1 MISVDEA
8 LAHVLALAAPLPS
21 ETVPLADAAGRVLA
35 EPAIAQLTQ
44 PPFDAAAMDGY
55 WLAESDATPGATLTV
70 AGEAAAGHG
79 FGAEIPPGH
88 TLRIFTGAPCPAR
101 PGRVIPQED
110 VTREGDTITLT
121 KLPKTT
127 HIRPRGQDFAQGSPH
142 FPRRRLNARDIGL
155 LAAMNVAKV
164 VVHRRPVVAII
175 ATGDELVDPGD
186 APGPDQ
192 IICSNNYLLAAEVAR
207 HGAEARIL
215 PIARDTEPSLRAVL
229 AQAEGADLVLTS
241 GGASVGDHDIVGK
254 VAATMGLERS
264 FWKVAM
270 KPGKPLMAGRLG
282 GAALLGLPG
291 NPVAAAVC
299 ADLFLRPMLLKFQ
312 GLAAP
317 LTLAKAILGCDLPPE
332 GPRQHYQRARLTS
345 GENLP
350 VITPF
355 SSQDSAL
362 LSILAESEA
371 LLIRPP
377 HDSARRAGE
386 TVAYL
391 PL

>member
-1 MISVDEA
+1 MISVEEA
-8 LAHVLALAAPLPS
+8 LAHVLALVAPLPC
-21 ETVPLADAAGRVLA
+21 ETEPLPQAAGRVLA
-35 EPAIAQLTQ
+35 EPAVAQLTQ
-44 PPFDAAAMDGY
+44 PPFDASAMDGY
-55 WLAESDATPGATLTV
+55 WLAESDARPGATLIV

-79 FGAEIPPGH
+79 FSDEIPPGH

-110 VTREGDTITLT
+110 VTRAGDTITLS

-127 HIRPRGQDFAQGSPH
+127 HIRPRGQDFAEGAAH

-155 LAAMNVAKV
+155 LAAMNVAQV
-164 VVHRRPVVAII
+164 AVHRRPVVAII
-175 ATGDELVDPGD
+175 ATGDELVEPGET
-186 APGPDQ
+186 PGADQ

-207 HGAEARIL
+207 HGAEARML
-215 PIARDTEPSLRAVL
+215 PIARDNEASLRAVL
-229 AQAEGADLVLTS
+229 DQAEGADLVLTS

-282 GAALLGLPG
+282 KAALLGLPG

-299 ADLFLRPMLLKFQ
+299 ADVFLRPMLMKFQ
-312 GLAAP
+312 GLETP
-317 LTLAKAILGCDLPPE
+317 LTLAKAVLGCDLPPE
-332 GPRQHYQRARLTS
+332 GPRQHYQRARLTP
-345 GENLP
+345 GESLP

-362 LSILAESEA
+362 LSVLAESEA
-371 LLIRPP
+371 LLIRPAQDRP
-377 HDSARRAGE
+377 RRRGE
-386 TVAYL
+386 TVSYL